1 MKATELRIGNLVN
14 YITAEGDV
22 LTSTIDWQDLKWL
35 SEDEKGF
42 NLVHNLIPLTE
53 DFLLK
58 FGFENIGEYNHID
71 LDGVE
76 SFSERFKKGDITF
89 WFHLGNF
96 SYCSIDT
103 FIDCNIE
110 HINQLQN
117 LYFALTGEELTLKNQ
132 SK

>member
-58 FGFENIGEYNHID
+58 FGFEKTYNSQFRLKFDHIKHQEIGFD
-71 LDGVE
+71 FSKVE
-76 SFSERFKKGDITF
+76 DKSMQGFRFYGHYIKI
-89 WFHLGNF
+89 H
-96 SYCSIDT
+96 
-103 FIDCNIE
+103 
-110 HINQLQN
+110 HVHQLQN
-117 LYFALTGEELTLKNQ
+117 LFFALTGEELTLKNQ